1 MGNSINASGFG
12 GYKGGG
18 NVGGS
23 SGGNSGRG
31 GAFSPNA
38 PIINTSAGQTQEKPK
53 NIIKVISE
61 IQSLFVLENKMSHEI
76 PGEFLTLENSI
87 DLFNVGARSGLN
99 EGLLLMLLLPAVDFY
114 LIPFVLKSPS
124 LPLKIVCGSIPYFTL
139 IINTFLCAY
148 ISRYYVGNI
157 TRKAINSFLMGR
169 IIVLMVKSFLIYVF
183 YEILTGMSTPE
194 RVWSVAQHAKKNA
207 AAVYAGYMTILP
219 HIMPIAIRCSLLILA
234 AAILPY
240 GAVLTRDAWKQY
252 KIKQNLEKVT
262 GQRR

>member
-1 MGNSINASGFG
+1 MSSINASGFG

-18 NVGGS
+18 NAGGS
-23 SGGNSGRG
+23 SGTSGGRG

-38 PIINTSAGQTQEKPK
+38 PIISTSSGQAIEKPK

-61 IQSLFVLENKMSHEI
+61 IQSLFALESKMSHEI

-87 DLFNVGARSGLN
+87 DLFNVGAKSGLN
-99 EGLLLMLLLPAVDFY
+99 EGLLLMLLLPVVDFY
-114 LIPFVLKSPS
+114 LIPFVLNSPT
-124 LPLKIVCGSIPYFTL
+124 LPLQIVCGAIPYFTL

-148 ISRYYVGNI
+148 ISRCYVGNI

-183 YEILTGMSTPE
+183 YKILTGMSTPE
-194 RVWSVAQHAKKNA
+194 RVWELAQHAGKNA
-207 AAVYAGYMTILP
+207 EAIYYGYMTILP
-219 HIMPIAIRCSLLILA
+219 NIMPVAIRCSLLILT

-240 GAVLTRDAWKQY
+240 GAVLSRDAWKQY
-252 KIKQNLEKVT
+252 KIKQNVVKVT
-262 GQRR
+262 GQRS

>member
-12 GYKGGG
+12 GYNGGG
-18 NVGGS
+18 RAGGS
-23 SGGNSGRG
+23 TGGSGGKG

-38 PIINTSAGQTQEKPK
+38 PIINTSSGQTIEKPR

-61 IQSLFVLENKMSHEI
+61 IQSLFVLENKMSHDI

-157 TRKAINSFLMGR
+157 TRKAINSFLTGR
-169 IIVLMVKSFLIYVF
+169 VMVLVVKSFLIYVF
-183 YEILTGMSTPE
+183 YKILTGMSTPE
-194 RVWSVAQHAKKNA
+194 RVWGLAQHARKNA
-207 AAVYAGYMTILP
+207 EAIYTGYMTILP
-219 HIMPIAIRCSLLILA
+219 HIMPIALRCSVLVLM

-240 GAVLTRDAWKQY
+240 GAVFIRDALKQY
-252 KIKQNLEKVT
+252 KIKRNYARIT
-262 GQRR
+262 GKI

>member
-18 NVGGS
+18 NTGGS
-23 SGGNSGRG
+23 SGGSGARG

-38 PIINTSAGQTQEKPK
+38 TIVNTGSGQVIEKPK

-87 DLFNVGARSGLN
+87 DLFNVGAKSGLN

-124 LPLKIVCGSIPYFTL
+124 LPLKIVCGAIPYFTL

-183 YEILTGMSTPE
+183 YKILTGMSSPE
-194 RVWSVAQHAKKNA
+194 RVWSVAQHARKNA
-207 AAVYAGYMTILP
+207 EVIYAGYMSILP
-219 HIMPIAIRCSLLILA
+219 HIMPVAVRCSLLVLT

-240 GAVLTRDAWKQY
+240 GAVFLRDAWKQHNIKRNY
-252 KIKQNLEKVT
+252 ARITGKI
-262 GQRR
+262 